1 VKEKFSFKIADKD
14 HQRVIY
20 TCVVSE
26 SGVRIRANQT
36 GEEDVKVTVLN
47 SEHNC
52 LPGDRIKRY
61 SVASSLTWLRRHV
74 PRYLNVIQATK
85 PREIIDCLRVQ
96 FGETLPYK
104 SASRIKNVLLE
115 DTLEGQ
121 RDGFRYLPSYVAAIQ
136 ESNPAT
142 YIRLS
147 SHHNTNRFQRLFICP
162 AQSRESFQ
170 HCRHF
175 IAFDGTSLKTKFI

>member
-1 VKEKFSFKIADKD
+1 MKEKFSFKIADKD